1 MCIDPYDLEKV
12 IQAIIV
18 NRAGIQWKPGKADP
32 HLAKRIRLGHLPENS
47 TLEDYEAVIATVT
60 SDRKA
65 NVYAYVYDRVIYP
78 TLTAIV
84 AGKLWLVMMRMD
96 GVMETSFPPD
106 NPEKYLNNNYFICL
120 GILEELLP

>member
-1 MCIDPYDLEKV
+1 MYIDPRDLERV

-18 NRAGIQWKPGKADP
+18 NRAGIKWKPGKAEP
-32 HLAKRIRLGHLPENS
+32 HLAKRVRLGHLPEDS
-47 TLEDYEAVIATVT
+47 TLENYEAIIAAVT
-60 SDRKA
+60 NDRKS

-84 AGKLWLVMMRMD
+84 ADKLWLVMMRMD

-106 NPEKYLNNNYFICL
+106 NPEEYLNNNCFVYL
-120 GILEELLP
+120 GIGEYLLP